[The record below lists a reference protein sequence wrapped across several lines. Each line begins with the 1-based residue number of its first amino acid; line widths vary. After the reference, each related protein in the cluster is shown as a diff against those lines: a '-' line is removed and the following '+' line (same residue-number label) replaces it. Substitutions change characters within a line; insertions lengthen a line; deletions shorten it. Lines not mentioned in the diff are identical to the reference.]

1 MSTVKKLNKKIFPI
15 IGLLPVIA
23 VTPALYWLISQFAM
37 TFPPLDL
44 KIYKRAA
51 NFVFAGNSPYSS
63 EFITP
68 DIYLPWVYTPFG
80 TLLLL
85 PLHFVSDSML
95 LPVWTVFGI
104 LVPLTVLVLLSYQAF
119 FSQSDFSKS
128 EKKLLFILLTL
139 LAAST
144 GPVIDTWAIG
154 QIGLILVALTLYD
167 LAAPDSWFK
176 YRRISLSR
184 GVLAGIAGAIKLV
197 PLIVI
202 PFWLITRQ
210 WRAAATATLTLV
222 FAWGLALMLMPA
234 DSIKYFSERRFLGT
248 STLENV
254 ATSDNQSL
262 IGTVMRI
269 TNTQPLSIYV
279 WVPIL
284 ISVVFIG
291 LMVARATYRNGH
303 LLNSGIIVGLTS
315 VLASPVSW
323 IHHIVWLVAIPG
335 ALLGKE
341 LMRTTTG
348 KISKSGW
355 LWFIAILVM
364 AIPPVRYGWSPFR
377 RLGIDEQYSVLCA
390 LLIWLLWWISN
401 KNTKQQIE
409 IN

>member
-1 MSTVKKLNKKIFPI
+1 MNTIKKLNKKIFPI
-15 IGLLPVIA
+15 FGLLPVIA
-23 VTPALYWLISQFAM
+23 ITPVLYWLISKFAM

-51 NFVFAGNSPYSS
+51 DFVFAGNSPYSP

-85 PLHFVSDSML
+85 PLHFVGDSML
-95 LPVWTVFGI
+95 LPVWTVVGI
-104 LVPLTVLVLLSYQAF
+104 FIPLLVLVLLGYQSL
-119 FSQSDFSKS
+119 FSRSDFSKS
-128 EKKLLFILLTL
+128 EKKILFVLFTL

-167 LAAPDSWFK
+167 LAAPDAWFK
-176 YRRISLSR
+176 FRRISLSR

-210 WRAAATATLTLV
+210 WRAAATASLTLV
-222 FAWGLALMLMPA
+222 LAWGLAFVLMPA
-234 DSIKYFSERRFLGT
+234 DSIKYFSEKRFLGT

-284 ISVVFIG
+284 IGVVFIG
-291 LMVARATYRNGH
+291 LLVARTTYRNGH
-303 LLNSGIIVGLTS
+303 LLISGIIVGLTS

-341 LMRTTTG
+341 LMRTASG
-348 KISKSGW
+348 KISNSGW
-355 LWFIAILVM
+355 LWFISVLVM

-377 RLGIDEQYSVLCA
+377 RLGIEEHYSVLCA
-390 LLIWLLWWISN
+390 LLIWLLWWSSN
-401 KNTKQQIE
+401 KNTKRQIE